1 RTPPRWPGWG
11 WSRPGSTARPRAA
24 GRDRWGRPG
33 PRRPVRRGS
42 PSGGARSRRPR
53 RSSDRS
59 ARACRGSRS
68 CRRRTPW
75 PACTAGRR
83 RGAMPRVTCFRT
95 SSSGRVA
102 SRRMRGHS
110 VAPIPPGGG
119 FAGTV
124 RIMSADDTEVEP
136 VSPTPRS
143 IGRAGSYSKG
153 IARRQEILDRAI
165 EVFRERGAD
174 GTSLRRIAES
184 IGVSHGALLHY
195 FSSREELLVAVYEH
209 AEYRRDR
216 AEEPA
221 DVRSVDVMANAA
233 LSNLEVPGLVQLYS
247 TLVATALEVEAGP
260 AKEYFTARF
269 DRVRGNL
276 ERKLRED
283 QEAGLVRSDV
293 DPARMAAL
301 IVAASDGLQIQWL
314 LEPSIALKETLETFA
329 VLLAP

>member
-1 RTPPRWPGWG
+1 
-11 WSRPGSTARPRAA
+11 
-24 GRDRWGRPG
+24 
-33 PRRPVRRGS
+33 
-42 PSGGARSRRPR
+42 
-53 RSSDRS
+53 
-59 ARACRGSRS
+59 
-68 CRRRTPW
+68 
-75 PACTAGRR
+75 
-83 RGAMPRVTCFRT
+83 
-95 SSSGRVA
+95 
-102 SRRMRGHS
+102 
-110 VAPIPPGGG
+110 
-119 FAGTV
+119 
-124 RIMSADDTEVEP
+124 MSADDTEVEP
-136 VSPTPRS
+136 ASPTPRS

-209 AEYRRDR
+209 AEHRRDR

-269 DRVRGNL
+269 ERVRGNL
-276 ERKLRED
+276 EQKLRED
-283 QEAGLVRSDV
+283 QETGLVRSDV

-314 LEPSIALKETLETFA
+314 LEPSIALKETLEAFA